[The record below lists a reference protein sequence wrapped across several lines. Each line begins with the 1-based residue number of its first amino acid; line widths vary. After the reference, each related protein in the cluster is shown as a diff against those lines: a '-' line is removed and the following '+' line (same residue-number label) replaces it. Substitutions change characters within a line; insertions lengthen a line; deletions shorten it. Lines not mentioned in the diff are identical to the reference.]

1 MLYAMATEERA
12 LLLKYTPECRKN
24 VFIVRGNALIKEDIE
39 EEADNGV
46 VMTRMVVRPL
56 VTGTEVEI
64 RVSCHG
70 LTEVHRISW
79 D

>member
-1 MLYAMATEERA
+1 MATQTENGERT
-12 LLLKYTPECRKN
+12 LVLKYTPECRKQ
-24 VFIVRGNALIKEDIE
+24 VFFVRGNALIREEIE

-46 VMTRMVVRPL
+46 VVTKMRIKPL
-56 VTGTEVEI
+56 VTGTEVEV